1 MCCEPRNHHSLDTL
15 ELWAISAEQ
24 KSNMC
29 ADALVL
35 RVIIVIKIQPLGAF
49 EKLTF
54 LLHCFVA
61 PALLFFFNNTRHAAR
76 ATGWNHSNQ
85 GCFSK
90 DSALVHRACS
100 LPGGLPG
107 HLHILTVDI

>member
-54 LLHCFVA
+54 LLHCFMAQHYYSFLIIQDMQRGLLAGTTQTKAASVRIQLWYMGL
-61 PALLFFFNNTRHAAR
+61 ALYQV
-76 ATGWNHSNQ
+76 GY
-85 GCFSK
+85 
-90 DSALVHRACS
+90 LV
-100 LPGGLPG
+100 
-107 HLHILTVDI
+107 IFTF